1 MQMYDIFLGGEV
13 FEILKSDKVV
23 NSMCSISYKAKKIHL
38 DIVNLGK
45 VTLSL

>member
-23 NSMCSISYKAKKIHL
+23 NSMCSISYKAEKKYI
-38 DIVNLGK
+38 
-45 VTLSL
+45 